1 MTSTAFVKGFA
12 ALVAVGLV
20 VGMIELSCLASERR
34 VAATTILFTE
44 AIEPEIPV
52 ASEVEG
58 GEHAES
64 PALTF

>member
-1 MTSTAFVKGFA
+1 VTSTAFVKGFA

>member
-1 MTSTAFVKGFA
+1 MTSTAFVRGFA

-20 VGMIELSCLASERR
+20 AGILELCCLASERR
-34 VAATTILFTE
+34 VAAPTTLFAE
-44 AIEPEIPV
+44 AIAPEIPI

>member
-1 MTSTAFVKGFA
+1 MTSTAFVRGFA

-20 VGMIELSCLASERR
+20 AGILELSCLASERR
-34 VAATTILFTE
+34 VAAPTTLFAE
-44 AIEPEIPV
+44 AIAPEIPI

>member
-1 MTSTAFVKGFA
+1 VTSTAFVKGFA

-20 VGMIELSCLASERR
+20 VGVLELSCLASERR
-34 VAATTILFTE
+34 GVATTTLFTG
-44 AIEPEIPV
+44 ASEPELPI

-58 GEHAES
+58 GVSAES

>member
-1 MTSTAFVKGFA
+1 MTSSAFVRGFA
-12 ALVAVGLV
+12 APVTVGLV
-20 VGMIELSCLASERR
+20 AG
-34 VAATTILFTE
+34 IL
-44 AIEPEIPV
+44 EPEIPI

>member
-1 MTSTAFVKGFA
+1 MTSTAFVRGFA

-20 VGMIELSCLASERR
+20 AGILELSCLASERR
-34 VAATTILFTE
+34 VVAKTTLFTE

>member
-1 MTSTAFVKGFA
+1 MPAAATST
-12 ALVAVGLV
+12 
-20 VGMIELSCLASERR
+20 
-34 VAATTILFTE
+34 LFTE
-44 AIEPEIPV
+44 AIEPENPV

>member
-1 MTSTAFVKGFA
+1 VTSTAFVRGFA

-20 VGMIELSCLASERR
+20 AGILELSCLASERR
-34 VAATTILFTE
+34 VAAPTTLFAE
-44 AIEPEIPV
+44 AIAPEIPI

>member
-1 MTSTAFVKGFA
+1 MTSTAFVRGFA

-20 VGMIELSCLASERR
+20 AGILELSCLASERR
-34 VAATTILFTE
+34 VAALTILFTG

-58 GEHAES
+58 G
-64 PALTF
+64 